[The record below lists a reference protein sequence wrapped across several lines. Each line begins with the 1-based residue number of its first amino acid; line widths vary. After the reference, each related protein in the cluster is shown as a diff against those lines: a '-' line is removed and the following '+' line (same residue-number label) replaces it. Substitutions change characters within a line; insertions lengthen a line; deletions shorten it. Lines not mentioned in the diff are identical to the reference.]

1 MRVFLRT
8 ALAAALL
15 CAAGAQASPLHY
27 DEAVEGDIEPNGLG
41 TLTDFNLGTGRH
53 TFVGTMRLQTQA
65 DGEFLVDLD
74 PFRIVLGA
82 GTQLGQVA
90 VRTTFSNDTGNTDV
104 FETTWTLFN
113 GLFDQYAETCFALK
127 SSENCAAAPGGSALF
142 AGRGF
147 EDTLYTLLP
156 NAFARGVT
164 EDQPWGGSFAY
175 ELTLDV
181 NAVPEPG
188 SLALTLGALSLL
200 ALRRRR
206 A

>member
-1 MRVFLRT
+1 MRVFRT

-41 TLTDFNLGTGRH
+41 TLTDFTLTAGRH
-53 TFVGTMRLQTQA
+53 TFIGTMRLQTQA

-82 GTQLGQVA
+82 GTRLGQVA
-90 VRTTFSNDTGNTDV
+90 VRTAFSNDTGNTAV

-113 GLFDQYAETCFALK
+113 GLSDQYAETCFALH
-127 SSENCAAAPGGSALF
+127 SSDSCAASPDGSELF

-147 EDTLYTLLP
+147 EDTLYTLMP
-156 NAFARGVT
+156 NASAYGVT
-164 EDQPWGGSFAY
+164 ADQPWGGSFAY

-188 SLALTLGALSLL
+188 SLALALGALPLL
-200 ALRRRR
+200 ARRRRR

>member
-1 MRVFLRT
+1 MRVFRT

-41 TLTDFNLGTGRH
+41 TLTDFNLTAGRH
-53 TFVGTMRLQTQA
+53 TFIGTMRLQTQA
-65 DGEFLVDLD
+65 DGDFLVDLD

-90 VRTTFSNDTGNTDV
+90 VKTVFSNDTGNTAV
-104 FETTWTLFN
+104 FETTWTLYN
-113 GLFDQYAETCFALK
+113 GLFDQYSETCFALH
-127 SSENCAAAPGGSALF
+127 SSENCAASPAGSTLF

-147 EDTLYTLLP
+147 EDQLYNVIP
-156 NAFARGVT
+156 NASAYGVT
-164 EDQPWGGSFAY
+164 ADQPWGGSFAY

-188 SLALTLGALSLL
+188 SLALALGALPLL